1 MFRLLLRWGIT
12 ALAIAAAAYL
22 IPGIT
27 VSGDGLTVV
36 LVMAVILGFVNAT
49 VRPLLVFLS
58 CPLVILTLGLMLP
71 IINGVTLWLASWL
84 AQQFGIGFVVADFW
98 SGFFGAL
105 VISIVSGVLSI
116 FVPDDRER
124 RHKNNS

>member
-12 ALAIAAAAYL
+12 ALAIAAAAYVL
-22 IPGIT
+22 PGIT
-27 VSGDGLTVV
+27 VTGDGLTVV
-36 LVMAVILGFVNAT
+36 LVMAVILGLVNAT
-49 VRPLLVFLS
+49 VRPALVFLS
-58 CPLVILTLGLMLP
+58 CPLIILTLGLLLP
-71 IINGVTLWLASWL
+71 VINGITLWLASWL

-105 VISIVSGVLSI
+105 IISLVSGVLSV

-124 RHKNNS
+124 KHKKS

>member
-12 ALAIAAAAYL
+12 ALAIAAAAYVL
-22 IPGIT
+22 PGIT
-27 VSGDGLTVV
+27 VTGDGLTVV
-36 LVMAVILGFVNAT
+36 LVMAVILGLVNAT
-49 VRPLLVFLS
+49 VRPALVFLS
-58 CPLVILTLGLMLP
+58 CPLIILTLGLLLP
-71 IINGVTLWLASWL
+71 VINGVTLWLASWL

-105 VISIVSGVLSI
+105 IISLVSGVLSV

-124 RHKNNS
+124 KHKKS

>member
-12 ALAIAAAAYL
+12 ALAIAAAAYVL
-22 IPGIT
+22 PGIT
-27 VSGDGLTVV
+27 VTGDGLTVV
-36 LVMAVILGFVNAT
+36 LVMAVILGLVNAT
-49 VRPLLVFLS
+49 VRPALVFLS
-58 CPLVILTLGLMLP
+58 CPLIILTLGLLLP
-71 IINGVTLWLASWL
+71 VINGVTLWLASWL

-105 VISIVSGVLSI
+105 IISLVSGVLSV

-124 RHKNNS
+124 KNKS